1 MTSEEWC
8 KVARV
13 LLAVVAI
20 LAMIFVFIYA
30 VIMAVVVGES
40 GESGQAALQFFT
52 VFFSGYG
59 GIIVGWF
66 VACWLIRMLDEL
78 RMTRAS
84 QEKLLEQQ
92 EKINQV
98 LLSKFYKEKD
108 EEETEGYLRFAGKQA
123 LAANELLTRL
133 VGQKEEE
140 PEK

>member
-1 MTSEEWC
+1 MTSEKWC

-13 LLAVVAI
+13 LFAVVAI

-92 EKINQV
+92 EKIN
-98 LLSKFYKEKD
+98 
-108 EEETEGYLRFAGKQA
+108 GYVTT
-123 LAANELLTRL
+123 NS
-133 VGQKEEE
+133 
-140 PEK
+140 

>member
-1 MTSEEWC
+1 MTSEKWC

-13 LLAVVAI
+13 LFAVVAI

-66 VACWLIRMLDEL
+66 VAYWLIRMLDEL

-92 EKINQV
+92 EKINRV
-98 LLSKFYKEKD
+98 LLSKFYKEKN

-133 VGQKEEE
+133 VGQKEDE